1 MKDLSEKSEQIEEN
15 QNNILEVIQVENLKK
30 RYKHV
35 TTLDGISFSVKRGEV
50 FGFLGF
56 NGV

>member
-35 TTLDGISFSVKRGEV
+35 TALDGISFSVKRREV
-50 FGFLGF
+50 FGFLGS